1 MFIEGSYLR
10 DMQTNTMS
18 VKRNLEIALHL
29 LKLFATVGVGSFNQ
43 KFMSTHYGIVPN
55 VTSNI
60 KQIYEFMQIN

>member
-1 MFIEGSYLR
+1 MFFECSYLT
-10 DMQTNTMS
+10 DKQTNTMS

-29 LKLFATVGVGSFNQ
+29 LKLFATVGVRSFNQ
-43 KFMSTHYGIVPN
+43 KFMSTNYGIVPN